1 MKVILHFRK
10 KSYMRGKF
18 DQKFFLKMEV
28 LKKHLETYVKKFW
41 RLRETE
47 IRSKPLYQKGGST
60 PKTVIWNIL
69 NLPLPNTSRTNTVL
83 ECAWKIRKKNFELFY
98 KSPLLLALDM
108 LY

>member
-60 PKTVIWNIL
+60 PKTVIWNISICL
-69 NLPLPNTSRTNTVL
+69 FRTLPEHLPHEHCSRMCL
-83 ECAWKIRKKNFELFY
+83 EDSKKKLRII
-98 KSPLLLALDM
+98 L
-108 LY
+108 

>member
-10 KSYMRGKF
+10 KSYPLKKSYTCGKF

-47 IRSKPLYQKGGST
+47 IRSKPPAQKRVGT
-60 PKTVIWNIL
+60 PKTVIWNIP
-69 NLPLPNTSRTNTVL
+69 NLPLPNTSRTLT
-83 ECAWKIRKKNFELFY
+83 ARTLF
-98 KSPLLLALDM
+98 
-108 LY
+108 